1 MRPAIRRYLALT
13 TKEVQQFRRNRVLL
27 IQLLLPPTIVLVI
40 FGYALNPKVRDL
52 RLGVVDESL
61 TTESKGFVDSITRNV
76 DFKVVRQY
84 RLPKDAED
92 ALMSLKL
99 DAFMVIPADFA
110 RTLGRGRTA
119 TVQVVID
126 AVDANTA
133 QIAQGYLGSALEEY
147 NFSGGGSGGVPA
159 PKFHSGVQI
168 VRAAHPEP
176 PPGVPD
182 VRSAYIYNPGLV
194 TAWYYVTGVMS
205 IIMFINASL
214 VASALA
220 VKEKETGTI
229 EQLLMTPA
237 QTGEMLLAKTSPV
250 FVLMM
255 VVLFVALVVGIL
267 VFGLPVRGALS
278 LFALAGAFAALAGIG
293 IGVMIATVSKSQQQ
307 AQLLTF
313 FVNPPITLLSG
324 ATSPLDNMPE
334 FFQKLSYINPLR
346 YMVTIVRS
354 VTLKN
359 APWSAI
365 WPNLVALAVFSI
377 ILFAISAWRFRKV

>member
-1 MRPAIRRYLALT
+1 MQATIRRYLALT

-27 IQLLLPPTIVLVI
+27 IQLMLPPTIVLII
-40 FGYALNPKVRDL
+40 FGYALNPRVRDL

-61 TTESKGFVDSITRNV
+61 TTQSRNFIDSLSQNVNFRVTHRFTRAQEA
-76 DFKVVRQY
+76 K
-84 RLPKDAED
+84 D
-92 ALMSLKL
+92 ALMSLDL
-99 DAFMVIPADFA
+99 DLFLVIPNDFA
-110 RTLGRGRTA
+110 RSLGRGQTA
-119 TVQVVID
+119 NVQVVID

-133 QIAQGYLGSALEEY
+133 QIAQGYLRTALEDY
-147 NFSGGGSGGVPA
+147 NNRASSGPGRESRA
-159 PKFHSGVQI
+159 QFLL
-168 VRAAHPEP
+168 VRSAHPAP
-176 PPGVPD
+176 PPGAPEVQP
-182 VRSAYIYNPGLV
+182 AYLYNPGLV
-194 TAWYYVTGVMS
+194 TSWHYVTGVMS

-250 FVLMM
+250 FVVMM
-255 VVLFVALVVGIL
+255 VVLFAALGVGIL
-267 VFGLPVRGALS
+267 VFGLPVRGALW
-278 LFALAGAFAALAGIG
+278 LFTVAGAFAALAGIG
-293 IGVMIATVSKSQQQ
+293 IGVMVATVSKSQQQ

-324 ATSPLDNMPE
+324 ATSPLENMPE

-346 YMVTIVRS
+346 YMVTIVRG

-359 APWSAI
+359 APWSAL
-365 WPNLVALAVFSI
+365 WPNLAALAVFAI

>member
-1 MRPAIRRYLALT
+1 MPAVIRRYLALT

-40 FGYALNPKVRDL
+40 FGYALNPRVREL

-61 TTESKGFVDSITRNV
+61 TKESRDFIDALSQNV
-76 DFKVVRQY
+76 NFTVERQY
-84 RLPKDAED
+84 TRAQEAEE
-92 ALMSLKL
+92 ALKSLKL
-99 DAFMVIPADFA
+99 DLFIVIPVDFA
-110 RTLGRGRTA
+110 RSINRGQTA
-119 TVQVVID
+119 NVQVVID

-133 QIAQGYLGSALEEY
+133 QIAQGYLRTALEDY
-147 NFSGGGSGGVPA
+147 NANAGSGPA
-159 PKFHSGVQI
+159 SGSQ
-168 VRAAHPEP
+168 RQFLLARSAHPAP
-176 PPGVPD
+176 PPGAPD
-182 VRSAYIYNPGLV
+182 VQPAYIYNPGLV
-194 TAWYYVTGVMS
+194 TSWYYVTGVMS

-255 VVLFVALVVGIL
+255 VVLCVALIVGIL
-267 VFGLPVRGALS
+267 VFGLPVRGALW
-278 LFALAGAFAALAGIG
+278 LFAVAGAFAALAGIG
-293 IGVMIATVSKSQQQ
+293 IGVMVATVSKSQQQ

-324 ATSPLDNMPE
+324 ATSPLDNMPQI
-334 FFQKLSYINPLR
+334 FQKLSYLDPLR
-346 YMVTIVRS
+346 YMVTIVRG

-359 APWSAI
+359 APWSAL
-365 WPNLVALAVFSI
+365 WPNLIALAVFAV